1 MSAGEMTSGSLR
13 NTWLLLIVAG
23 SAGCSNGPKLYP
35 VHGKV
40 VYPDGSPMLGGAVM
54 FEPVDNPLKVMSQGT
69 IDNDTGAFTLT
80 TYKEGDGALVGRY
93 RVILRGRRSNPKSAI
108 VDPVTIGQI
117 HPRFQDFA
125 TSGLE
130 FTVEPKDNEF
140 VIKVEK
146 APKPRG

>member
-1 MSAGEMTSGSLR
+1 MNADQVISRSVR
-13 NTWLLLIVAG
+13 NIWLLLILAG

-69 IDNDTGAFTLT
+69 IDNETGTFTLT
-80 TYKEGDGALVGRY
+80 TYKEEDGALVGRY
-93 RVILRGRRSNPKSAI
+93 RVIIRGRRSNPKSEV

-140 VIKVEK
+140 IIKVEK
-146 APKPRG
+146 APKPHG